1 VEEHFRALG
10 ARIDTTDGVKV
21 IFDDGW
27 AMLRPS
33 NTQPLIR
40 LFAEA
45 RTQVRLDELVAE
57 FTRLFEK
64 MQDRAIAE
72 KA

>member
-1 VEEHFRALG
+1 
-10 ARIDTTDGVKV
+10 
-21 IFDDGW
+21 GW

-45 RTQVRLDELVAE
+45 RTQGRLDELVDE
-57 FTRLFEK
+57 FTRLFDE
-64 MQDRAIAE
+64 MQERAA
-72 KA
+72 A